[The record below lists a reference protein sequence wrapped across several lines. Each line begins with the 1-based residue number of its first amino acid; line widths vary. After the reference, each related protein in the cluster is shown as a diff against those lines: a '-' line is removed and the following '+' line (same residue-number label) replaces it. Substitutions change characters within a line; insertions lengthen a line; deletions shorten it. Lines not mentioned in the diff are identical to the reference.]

1 MLPQS
6 RTTAVEVGINYAN
19 QTTTGQREQFFKA
32 RYLVGRVFLNLV
44 FFWSLPFRFSDP
56 LCYEFFLVWVSHYL
70 GEMWLN
76 TQAGPYKGNPSPGQ
90 SFTPLEFLPV
100 F

>member
-1 MLPQS
+1 MSELIMQIRRLRDS
-6 RTTAVEVGINYAN
+6 VSSFLKLDI
-19 QTTTGQREQFFKA
+19 
-32 RYLVGRVFLNLV
+32 LVGRVFLNLV

-76 TQAGPYKGNPSPGQ
+76 TQAGLVQG
-90 SFTPLEFLPV
+90 
-100 F
+100 

>member
-1 MLPQS
+1 MLELIMQIRRLRDS
-6 RTTAVEVGINYAN
+6 VSSFLKLDI
-19 QTTTGQREQFFKA
+19 
-32 RYLVGRVFLNLV
+32 LVGRVFLNLV

-76 TQAGPYKGNPSPGQ
+76 TQAGLVQG
-90 SFTPLEFLPV
+90 
-100 F
+100 